1 MKLRFAALLACGLCL
16 ATAATGQVQPV
27 ASTNQP
33 EASKPPCPPTPEGKT
48 AWFDTCLYLPL
59 GNGVKPGRALSIPD
73 PEYSQTARKGKMTGD
88 VVLALALNA
97 GGTVD
102 AVKVVRPLEPG
113 LDQNAV
119 DAARK
124 WKFAPATKDG
134 RPVAVQFEST
144 VGFRLN

>member
-1 MKLRFAALLACGLCL
+1 MPAAQWTQSKSCAR
-16 ATAATGQVQPV
+16 
-27 ASTNQP
+27 SNQ
-33 EASKPPCPPTPEGKT
+33 
-48 AWFDTCLYLPL
+48 
-59 GNGVKPGRALSIPD
+59 
-73 PEYSQTARKGKMTGD
+73 
-88 VVLALALNA
+88 
-97 GGTVD
+97 
-102 AVKVVRPLEPG
+102 G